1 MGAQIEF
8 SGIDLQLNMSEKATH
23 RSIDLADSQRM
34 TALHLWSNSKESI
47 IPFLSNIGYI
57 EKHLGPVLPNT
68 KTCPWQNLL
77 DPPQNLHVLKVH
89 LGEVWFV
96 ENLHKSWIV
105 VLIKYFGDRTGL
117 IAQLFGYERESYEI
131 DHCPALLKE
140 VDSFI
145 EQAAKEVV

>member
-8 SGIDLQLNMSEKATH
+8 SGIDLQLNMPKKATH
-23 RSIDLADSQRM
+23 RSIVLADSQPM
-34 TALHLWSNSKESI
+34 TALFLWSNSKESI
-47 IPFLSNIGYI
+47 IPFLSNITYI
-57 EKHLGPVLPNT
+57 EKHLGPVLLNT
-68 KTCPWQNLL
+68 KMGPWQNLL
-77 DPPQNLHVLKVH
+77 DPPQNLHILKVH

-96 ENLHKSWIV
+96 ENSNISWIV
-105 VLIKYFGDRTGL
+105 VLIKYLGDRTGL

-145 EQAAKEVV
+145 EQAEKEVI